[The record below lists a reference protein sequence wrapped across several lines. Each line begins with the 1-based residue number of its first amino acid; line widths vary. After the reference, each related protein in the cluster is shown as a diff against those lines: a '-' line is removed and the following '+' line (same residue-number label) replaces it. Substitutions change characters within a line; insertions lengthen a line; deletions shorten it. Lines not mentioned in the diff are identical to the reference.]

1 MKFSIIASGLIVV
14 IAGVLI
20 FQQRHRLINGLTN
33 EQNPDA
39 MQLEQQ
45 LDQPQALVTPHELT
59 IDFLK
64 SQETPG
70 SEITVHTPL
79 PAGRNYSRQVVSY
92 QSQGLKIYGLLTIPT
107 GTKPEGGWPVIV
119 FNHGYI
125 PPSEYKTTE
134 KYVAYQDAFARAG
147 YITLKS
153 DYRGHGSS
161 EGPATGAY
169 GSPGYT
175 IDVLNAVASLK
186 KYPEANAAKIGMWG
200 HSMGGY
206 ITLRSMVVNKDI
218 KAGVIWAGVVASYP
232 DMLTNWRRPTQAPV
246 QPTPTGVRRWRDTLI
261 AEYGTPEANATFWNS
276 ISANS
281 YLQDISGPVQIH
293 HGTGDQTVPVAFS
306 TTLDTQLRAAGKE
319 SELFIYQGD
328 DHNISKNL
336 SLALQRS
343 VAFFDQHVK

>member
-1 MKFSIIASGLIVV
+1 MKLSVILVTIAVVFVGVV
-14 IAGVLI
+14 IARQVILYVQGGTM
-20 FQQRHRLINGLTN
+20 RTTT
-33 EQNPDA
+33 PST
-39 MQLEQQ
+39 QLDQQ
-45 LDQPQALVTPHELT
+45 LDQPQAVITPHELT

-64 SQETPG
+64 AQQTPG
-70 SEITVHTPL
+70 SEITVHSTL

-92 QSQGLKIYGLLTIPT
+92 QSQGFRIYGLLTIPT

-125 PPSEYKTTE
+125 APSAYRTTE

-169 GSPGYT
+169 GSPGYA
-175 IDVLNAVASLK
+175 IDVLNAVSSLK
-186 KYPEANAAKIGMWG
+186 MFPDANGDKIGMWG

-206 ITLRSMVVNKDI
+206 ITLRAMVVNGDI

-232 DMLTNWRRPTQAPV
+232 DMLTNWRRSSQSP
-246 QPTPTGVRRWRDTLI
+246 QPTPTGVRRWREALT
-261 AEYGTPEANATFWNS
+261 AEYGTPQENSTFWNS

-281 YLQDISGPVQIH
+281 YLKDISGPVQIH
-293 HGTGDQTVPVAFS
+293 HGTADSTVPVEFS
-306 TTLDTQLRAAGKE
+306 TTLDTQLQAAGKD
-319 SELFIYQGD
+319 SQLFLYSGD
-328 DHNISKNL
+328 DHNLSKNL

-343 VAFFDQHVK
+343 VVFFDQHVK

>member
-1 MKFSIIASGLIVV
+1 MKPSHSVAV
-14 IAGVLI
+14 IAVLI
-20 FQQRHRLINGLTN
+20 LGLFITQQVVSYVRGTLAGTIT
-33 EQNPDA
+33 DS

-45 LDQPQALVTPHELT
+45 LDAPQAVVTPHELT

-70 SEITVHTPL
+70 SEITVQSTL
-79 PAGRNYSRQVVSY
+79 PAGRNYSRQIVSY
-92 QSQGLKIYGLLTIPT
+92 QSQGFKINGLLTVPT
-107 GTKPEGGWPVIV
+107 GPKPEGGWPVIV

-125 PPSEYKTTE
+125 APSEYRTTE

-186 KYPEANAAKIGMWG
+186 KFPDANANKIGMWG

-232 DMLTNWRRPTQAPV
+232 DMLTNWRRPSQAP
-246 QPTPTGVRRWRDTLI
+246 QPTPTGIRRWREALT
-261 AEYGTPEANATFWNS
+261 AEYGTPQENSSFWNS

-293 HGTGDQTVPVAFS
+293 HGTADSTVPVEFS
-306 TTLDTQLRAAGKE
+306 TTLDTQLQAAGKE
-319 SELFIYQGD
+319 SELFLYNGD
-328 DHNISKNL
+328 DHNLSKNL

-343 VAFFDQHVK
+343 VSFFDQYLK